1 MVRPEVIRK
10 RLNKIDEYLIVLRR
24 LQRYERD
31 EFLSDPE
38 RYGSA
43 ERFLHLA
50 IEALLDIGNHVIAD
64 EGLGVVDWYS
74 DVPRI
79 FMEKGLI
86 SPELSKKW
94 IRMIGFRNTLVHGYI
109 DIDRT
114 IVYEVLQNGLGDIEE
129 LKRVFAHHL

>member
-1 MVRPEVIRK
+1 MVRPEVVRK
-10 RLNKIDEYLIVLRR
+10 RLNKMDECLAVLQR
-24 LQRYERD
+24 LQRYGRD

-50 IEALLDIGNHVIAD
+50 IEALLDMGNHVIAD

-79 FMEKGLI
+79 FLEKGLI
-86 SPELSKKW
+86 SSGLSEKW
-94 IRMIGFRNTLVHGYI
+94 IRMIGFRNTLVHGYM
-109 DIDRT
+109 DVDRT

-129 LKRVFAHHL
+129 LKRVFARFL

>member
-10 RLNKIDEYLIVLRR
+10 RLNKIDEYLVVLQR
-24 LQRYERD
+24 LQRYGRD

-50 IEALLDIGNHVIAD
+50 IEALLDMGNHVIAD

-79 FMEKGLI
+79 FLEKGMI
-86 SPELSKKW
+86 SSELSEKW
-94 IRMIGFRNTLVHGYI
+94 VRMIGFRNTLVHGYM
-109 DIDRT
+109 DVDRT

-129 LKRVFAHHL
+129 LKRVFARHL

>member
-1 MVRPEVIRK
+1 MTRPEVIRK
-10 RLNKIDEYLIVLRR
+10 RLNKLDEYLAVLRR

-31 EFLSDPE
+31 EFLSNPE

-50 IEALLDIGNHVIAD
+50 IEALLDMGNHVIAD
-64 EGLGVVDWYS
+64 ENLGVVDWYS

-79 FMEKGLI
+79 FLEKGLI
-86 SPELSKKW
+86 SPELSEKW

-114 IVYEVLQNGLGDIEE
+114 IVHEVLQNGIKDIEE
-129 LKRVFAHHL
+129 LKRLFAGFL

>member
-10 RLNKIDEYLIVLRR
+10 RLNKIDEYLVVLQR
-24 LQRYERD
+24 LQRYGRD

-50 IEALLDIGNHVIAD
+50 IEALLDMGNHVIAD

-79 FMEKGLI
+79 FLEKGMI
-86 SPELSKKW
+86 SLELSEKW
-94 IRMIGFRNTLVHGYI
+94 VRMIGFRNTLVHGYM
-109 DIDRT
+109 DVDRT
-114 IVYEVLQNGLGDIEE
+114 IVYPYIL
-129 LKRVFAHHL
+129 FSFPP

>member
-1 MVRPEVIRK
+1 MVRPEVVRK
-10 RLNKIDEYLIVLRR
+10 RLNKIDECLAVLQR
-24 LQRYERD
+24 LQRYGRD

-50 IEALLDIGNHVIAD
+50 IEALLDMGNHVIAD

-74 DVPRI
+74 DVPMI
-79 FMEKGLI
+79 FLEKGLI
-86 SPELSKKW
+86 SSELSEKW
-94 IRMIGFRNTLVHGYI
+94 IRMIGFRNTLVHGYM
-109 DIDRT
+109 DVDRT

-129 LKRVFAHHL
+129 LKRVFARFL